1 MLRKP
6 AADVDV
12 QKSSGREVEPR
23 RSPLP
28 DISPWGVSDQAANAE
43 SSQLSGEIESCSIG
57 GRSTGMFG
65 SAVLIRGK
73 ARTKQQ
79 FESTPVERS

>member
-12 QKSSGREVEPR
+12 QKKLRREVEPR
-23 RSPLP
+23 RSPQP
-28 DISPWGVSDQAANAE
+28 DISPWRVSDQVANAE

-57 GRSTGMFG
+57 GRSTSMFG
-65 SAVLIRGK
+65 SANLIIGK
-73 ARTKQQ
+73 VAHQTA
-79 FESTPVERS
+79 V

>member
-12 QKSSGREVEPR
+12 QKSSGGRLSR
-23 RSPLP
+23 AGARC

-65 SAVLIRGK
+65 SAKLN
-73 ARTKQQ
+73 
-79 FESTPVERS
+79 